1 MRRLLEGLAAKG
13 SMTDLVHRIILDNA
27 KLVMK
32 SDRRFE
38 NVRIKKE
45 SGADAVIAD
54 YKSVPGN
61 NIRIMATPVKAN
73 SWTLSL
79 VVRARRNNN
88 DNVAEETVKVPAFDD
103 TRHFEKELRKT
114 VSGMVK
120 YLNVKGN

>member
-1 MRRLLEGLAAKG
+1 
-13 SMTDLVHRIILDNA
+13 MTDLVHRIILDNA